1 ARTPKMIPKRTR
13 SLPTNRRSPPAA
25 GTDATSHRRYVAT
38 GPWRAWTPP
47 VTDRLRPEPRR
58 RRGCH
63 RAFALTG
70 KSLDHPGGRL
80 HRVPRAASRPGPGTL
95 EVTPDT
101 CGSPSAPRCYAGGE
115 TTMRAPLA
123 LAAAAVMAL
132 GAGTALAQEPLT
144 FASSLGEV
152 AIHTV
157 GHGSLRIEVAD
168 LLVHVDPWSNVADYA
183 LQPDA
188 DLVLVTHTHQDH
200 FDPAELEQVAT
211 EGTVF
216 VMDGSSA
223 AEFDGEATALA
234 NGETF
239 EFEGI
244 TITAVPAYNLVR
256 TRDDG
261 NPYHPMGMFNGYLL
275 DIGDLRVHVAGD
287 TECVPEF
294 ADLGEVDV
302 SFLPINLPFTMP
314 PEEAAECYRTIA
326 PAVAVPYHQGDSDPQ
341 VVADLLADTDIDVRV
356 LALP

>member
-1 ARTPKMIPKRTR
+1 
-13 SLPTNRRSPPAA
+13 
-25 GTDATSHRRYVAT
+25 
-38 GPWRAWTPP
+38 
-47 VTDRLRPEPRR
+47 
-58 RRGCH
+58 
-63 RAFALTG
+63 
-70 KSLDHPGGRL
+70 
-80 HRVPRAASRPGPGTL
+80 
-95 EVTPDT
+95 
-101 CGSPSAPRCYAGGE
+101 
-115 TTMRAPLA
+115 MRAPLA

-152 AIHTV
+152 AIHAV

-168 LLVHVDPWSNVADYA
+168 LVVHVDPWSNVADYA

-200 FDPAELEQVAT
+200 FDPAALEQVAT

-314 PEEAAECYRTIA
+314 PAEAAECYRTIA